1 VYALSG
7 REVTASTV
15 AAVLTILGFSI
26 YDTIIVFDRIRE
38 NMKLMPRASIATIAN
53 VSVWEVLRRSM
64 VTTFITLVPIVA
76 LFLFGGATLQDF
88 AFAIMVG
95 ILVGAVSTIFIA
107 TPLLTVLMERDP
119 EWARRRDREGD
130 PLPAGVGGSVGGA
143 LLGAEPEPA
152 PAAVAAPAP
161 SAAPAPAGV
170 PLGDSS
176 SSSRERRRQRR
187 SGRPHG
193 RPR

>member
-1 VYALSG
+1 
-7 REVTASTV
+7 
-15 AAVLTILGFSI
+15 
-26 YDTIIVFDRIRE
+26 
-38 NMKLMPRASIATIAN
+38 
-53 VSVWEVLRRSM
+53 M

-119 EWARRRDREGD
+119 EWARRKDREGD

-152 PAAVAAPAP
+152 PAPAPSAPAP